1 MQRLAFLHSVVRSVP
16 HRSEPILE
24 TDRASGGRATS
35 GRPAIGKAAS
45 SGSCSMRLDEKS
57 RQRLPALPACLPRS
71 RRQFGTH
78 RIQKQAFLNGG
89 LDQGGRGNRKQ
100 GRFHCDCP
108 TCKLDNRLRSSRR
121 HINRHQ
127 ANRCYD
133 SKADFLR
140 LQKLSWCPRR
150 DSNSHDRS
158 RGILS
163 PLRLPIPPLGPGQP
177 SIVLAVRCQFCRR
190 SGHPQAERCCERSVS
205 LSLRAAGKDS
215 SRRAIRSKPETLG
228 GEHGDKG
235 RNRHQQFNGAP
246 CGNHGSG
253 RPSAKSAP
261 KKHTQP

>member
-1 MQRLAFLHSVVRSVP
+1 
-16 HRSEPILE
+16 
-24 TDRASGGRATS
+24 
-35 GRPAIGKAAS
+35 
-45 SGSCSMRLDEKS
+45 MRLDEKS
-57 RQRLPALPACLPRS
+57 RKRPPALSARLPRS
-71 RRQFGTH
+71 RRQFGT
-78 RIQKQAFLNGG
+78 RTIQKQAFLNGG
-89 LDQGGRGNRKQ
+89 LDQGRRGNRKQ
-100 GRFHCDCP
+100 GRF
-108 TCKLDNRLRSSRR
+108 NAIARR
-121 HINRHQ
+121 ASWTTDYAGSMRHSDRRRQ
-127 ANRCYD
+127 ANRCRD
-133 SKADFLR
+133 KKPDFLR

-190 SGHPQAERCCERSVS
+190 SGHPQAERCRERSVS

-215 SRRAIRSKPETLG
+215 SRRAVRSKPETLG

-261 KKHTQP
+261 EKRAQP